1 MNSTDKKPQVV
12 ILGGGTGG
20 VIVANLLSRKISKL
34 AKITL
39 VSKREKVF
47 YEPDLI
53 YRVFDKKDLKKQYRP
68 LRKVV
73 NKRVQTLIDEVTHV
87 DPKKQIVSL
96 QNGTNLSYNYLVIA
110 TGARYDLESVP
121 GYSEGAYHFYNED
134 GALKLREALESFEG
148 GNVVT
153 GVADLP
159 YKCPIA
165 PIEMTFMLYHYFK
178 RKKMLEKV
186 NIHYLSPLG
195 GAFSIEQASEKFEKQ
210 FNKKDIEL
218 HSFFNTEEILPEKN
232 KVLSLEGD
240 EIDYDLLILV
250 PPHRGATYID
260 DRELADEDGWII
272 VDKDR
277 LQSKAYPNIFAV
289 GDTTDLPISK
299 AGSTAHYQAKVA
311 AKNITK
317 LIKEGKLNAKYDGHA
332 QCFVM
337 MSQNSAMLLDFSYT
351 RPPRRIG
358 YIPNRLYYYVKKYFA
373 RVFFRGVLSG
383 RI

>member
-1 MNSTDKKPQVV
+1 
-12 ILGGGTGG
+12 
-20 VIVANLLSRKISKL
+20 
-34 AKITL
+34 
-39 VSKREKVF
+39 
-47 YEPDLI
+47 
-53 YRVFDKKDLKKQYRP
+53 
-68 LRKVV
+68 
-73 NKRVQTLIDEVTHV
+73 
-87 DPKKQIVSL
+87 
-96 QNGTNLSYNYLVIA
+96 
-110 TGARYDLESVP
+110 
-121 GYSEGAYHFYNED
+121 
-134 GALKLREALESFEG
+134 
-148 GNVVT
+148 
-153 GVADLP
+153 
-159 YKCPIA
+159 
-165 PIEMTFMLYHYFK
+165 
-178 RKKMLEKV
+178 
-186 NIHYLSPLG
+186 
-195 GAFSIEQASEKFEKQ
+195 
-210 FNKKDIEL
+210 
-218 HSFFNTEEILPEKN
+218 
-232 KVLSLEGD
+232 
-240 EIDYDLLILV
+240 LLILV

>member
-1 MNSTDKKPQVV
+1 MSSTDKKPQVV

-20 VIVANLLSRKISKL
+20 VVVANLLSRKIAKL
-34 AKITL
+34 AEITL
-39 VSKREKVF
+39 VSKKEKVF

-53 YRVFDKKDLKKQYRP
+53 FRVFDKKELKKQYRP

-73 NKRVQTLIDEVTHV
+73 SKRVKTLIDEVTHV
-87 DPKKQIVSL
+87 NPKAQTVSL
-96 QNGTNLSYNYLVIA
+96 KDGTDLSYDYLVIA

-121 GYSEGAYHFYNED
+121 GYSEGAHHFYNEE
-134 GALKLREALESFEG
+134 GALKLRDALASFEG

-186 NIHYLSPLG
+186 NLHYLSPLG

-210 FNKKDIEL
+210 FDKKNIEL
-218 HSFFNTEEILPEKN
+218 HSFFNTEEIFPEKN

-272 VDKDR
+272 VDKER

-299 AGSTAHYQAKVA
+299 AGSTAHYQAKTA
-311 AKNITK
+311 AKNIAR

-337 MSQNSAMLLDFSYT
+337 TSQTSAMLLDFSYT

-358 YIPNRLYYYVKKYFA
+358 YISNRLYYYVKKYFA

>member
-1 MNSTDKKPQVV
+1 
-12 ILGGGTGG
+12 
-20 VIVANLLSRKISKL
+20 
-34 AKITL
+34 
-39 VSKREKVF
+39 
-47 YEPDLI
+47 
-53 YRVFDKKDLKKQYRP
+53 
-68 LRKVV
+68 
-73 NKRVQTLIDEVTHV
+73 
-87 DPKKQIVSL
+87 
-96 QNGTNLSYNYLVIA
+96 
-110 TGARYDLESVP
+110 
-121 GYSEGAYHFYNED
+121 
-134 GALKLREALESFEG
+134 
-148 GNVVT
+148 
-153 GVADLP
+153 
-159 YKCPIA
+159 
-165 PIEMTFMLYHYFK
+165 MLYHYFK

-210 FNKKDIEL
+210 FDKKDIEL

-232 KVLSLEGD
+232 KVMSLEGD

-272 VDKDR
+272 VDKER

-337 MSQNSAMLLDFSYT
+337 TSQTSAMLLDFSYT

-358 YIPNRLYYYVKKYFA
+358 YISNRFYYYVKKYFA

>member
-1 MNSTDKKPQVV
+1 
-12 ILGGGTGG
+12 
-20 VIVANLLSRKISKL
+20 VANLLSRKVAKL
-34 AKITL
+34 AEITL
-39 VSKREKVF
+39 VSKKEKVF

-53 YRVFDKKDLKKQYRP
+53 FRVFDKKELKKQYRP

-73 NKRVQTLIDEVTHV
+73 SKRVKTLIDEVTHV
-87 DPKKQIVSL
+87 DPKAQTVGLKD
-96 QNGTNLSYNYLVIA
+96 GTDLSYDYLVIA

-121 GYSEGAYHFYNED
+121 GYSEGAHHFYNEE
-134 GALKLREALESFEG
+134 GALKLRDALASFEG

-210 FNKKDIEL
+210 FDKKNIEL

-232 KVLSLEGD
+232 KVMSLEGD

-277 LQSKAYPNIFAV
+277 LQSKVYPNIFAV

-311 AKNITK
+311 AKNITR
-317 LIKEGKLNAKYDGHA
+317 LIKEGNLNAKYDGHA

-337 MSQNSAMLLDFSYT
+337 TSQTSAMLLDFSYT

-358 YIPNRLYYYVKKYFA
+358 YISNRLYYYVKKYFA